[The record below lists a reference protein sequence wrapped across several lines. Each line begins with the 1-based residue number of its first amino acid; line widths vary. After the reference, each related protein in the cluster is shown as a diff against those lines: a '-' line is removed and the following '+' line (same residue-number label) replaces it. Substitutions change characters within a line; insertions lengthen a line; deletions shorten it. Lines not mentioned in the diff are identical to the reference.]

1 MLKMVGGSKSEVNV
15 WKSEKLRKRI
25 NEREENTE
33 KYATRKGKAQRGEI
47 VEGG

>member
-1 MLKMVGGSKSEVNV
+1 MVGDSKSEVNV
-15 WKSEKLRKRI
+15 WKSEKLRI

-47 VEGG
+47 VDGG